1 MKNFE
6 LIFLKIILNAC
17 CKFVGSELCNRL
29 SRYILTEEQLQENG
43 YPRPDPENSSAAKV
57 YTTSQ
62 QEQNSAKLK
71 SKAKQ
76 SSQKFLRN

>member
-6 LIFLKIILNAC
+6 LIFKSILNAC